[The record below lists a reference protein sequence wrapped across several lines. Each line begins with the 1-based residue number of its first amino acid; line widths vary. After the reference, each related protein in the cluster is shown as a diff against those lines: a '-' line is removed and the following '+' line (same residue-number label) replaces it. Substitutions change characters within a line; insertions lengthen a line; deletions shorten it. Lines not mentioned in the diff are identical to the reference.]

1 MKKYNWN
8 KRKFI
13 NNIKELTI
21 GTSYLTI
28 PILGCLLYGLACNIL
43 GL

>member
-1 MKKYNWN
+1 MKKWN

-13 NNIKELTI
+13 NNIKEFAE
-21 GTSYLTI
+21 GTAFFTI
-28 PILGCLLYGLACNIL
+28 PILACLVYGLACNIL